1 VDTGVHTAA
10 DSGFNY
16 FTVERNRSIPCGIRS
31 ARSARFWRSVEF
43 APATVDGSAARA
55 LLVEFPA

>member
-16 FTVERNRSIPCGIRS
+16 FTVGRNRSISPRDTFRLFCS
-31 ARSARFWRSVEF
+31 WRSPGF
-43 APATVDGSAARA
+43 GRATVAGGTAQAF
-55 LLVEFPA
+55 LVESNR